1 MKVILNED
9 VNGKGKAGDIVEVSD
24 GYARNF
30 LFPKKLAKE
39 ANAENVNTANQKKDA
54 LNHRKEVEKADAK
67 DLADKMEG
75 MTVIVKAKTGG
86 GDRLFG
92 AITSKE
98 VAQAL
103 KEESGIDIDKK
114 KIVMENIKE
123 LGKYSA
129 KVKVYADVQTSIN
142 VTGNRS

>member
-103 KEESGIDIDKK
+103 K
-114 KIVMENIKE
+114 V
-123 LGKYSA
+123 
-129 KVKVYADVQTSIN
+129 
-142 VTGNRS
+142 RSERQKWMVSSSHLTW